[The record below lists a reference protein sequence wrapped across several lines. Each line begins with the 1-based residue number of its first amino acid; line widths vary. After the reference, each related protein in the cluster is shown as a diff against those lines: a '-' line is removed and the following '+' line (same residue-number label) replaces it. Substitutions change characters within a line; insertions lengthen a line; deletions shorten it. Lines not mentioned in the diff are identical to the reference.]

1 MIYDIISIMVVIKC
15 TMMMII
21 MIIKFVLC
29 MIDVFV
35 GSIKSLIVVTAVAPG
50 RGRSVTWNLSDLVL
64 VVG

>member
-50 RGRSVTWNLSDLVL
+50 RGRSVT
-64 VVG
+64 